1 MVSQNLFLF
10 PGTLK
15 ENLLLAN
22 PNASDQQINEVL
34 SKVELSKFINKLPKG
49 LDTNVGEDG
58 LLISGGEKQR
68 ICLAQGLLRD
78 SQVLL
83 LDEVTANIDSY
94 SEGEIRDTI
103 QKLRL
108 ENHLTIISISH
119 KADFLEKTNR
129 ILIFKNGSVEKVT
142 TYADLSK

>member
-1 MVSQNLFLF
+1 M
-10 PGTLK
+10 
-15 ENLLLAN
+15 
-22 PNASDQQINEVL
+22 
-34 SKVELSKFINKLPKG
+34 
-49 LDTNVGEDG
+49 
-58 LLISGGEKQR
+58 
-68 ICLAQGLLRD
+68 LRD

-129 ILIFKNGSVEKVT
+129 ILIFKGGSIEKVT